1 LNSFE
6 CVVNLILNGRLNDS
20 VDKSEKVRLKM
31 KTVSQHKGAKPNK
44 KKKKQHNKDPNK
56 DPNDFVSVNKSAKFN
71 FDEQYDFDSVRTSI
85 TNESRTENILEADK
99 SPKKQNIKSNKS
111 ELNDRK
117 ELQIGISKKERKN
130 PPDDEDDGS
139 SVDSGCV
146 DDGST
151 ESLSE
156 PLDLPTDWTQ
166 ILSSVASEHSFLKD
180 LLTVLPTRKDF
191 DISEHIQDTED
202 PKKLEK
208 AKAKNASDKAEK
220 PTRVA
225 NYEELTKRLE
235 ERLHKLKKNRNTK
248 KERIKTRKEQ
258 RKLKTKM
265 KILCTKNKKRNKLE
279 NTEPEVEGVK
289 KKTAIQSGDGQL
301 VFSKFD
307 FSKPMT
313 STKQTNKGKD
323 LQHLLSKALKE
334 KEKVKKIAA
343 SGDLQGANEMK
354 DKKAWKGALARADG
368 HKVLDDI
375 DLLKKTV
382 KRKEQKKRSNKDK
395 WNKRDAKLKE
405 KMAGED
411 KKRKDNIRGRK
422 QDKLKNKMKKMSKKG
437 HIVPGF

>member
-1 LNSFE
+1 
-6 CVVNLILNGRLNDS
+6 
-20 VDKSEKVRLKM
+20 M

-44 KKKKQHNKDPNK
+44 RKKKQLNKDPNK

-71 FDEQYDFDSVRTSI
+71 FDDQYDFDSVRTSI
-85 TNESRTENILEADK
+85 TNESRTENILDVDK
-99 SPKKQNIKSNKS
+99 SPKKKNIKSNKS

-117 ELQIGISKKERKN
+117 ELQIGISKKEKRKN
-130 PPDDEDDGS
+130 PADNVDDEDDGS

-156 PLDLPTDWTQ
+156 PLELPTDWTQ
-166 ILSSVASEHSFLKD
+166 ILSSVSSEHSFLKD

-191 DISEHIQDTED
+191 DISEYIEDTED

-208 AKAKNASDKAEK
+208 AKAKDASDKSEDK

-279 NTEPEVEGVK
+279 NTEPEIEGEK
-289 KKTAIQSGDGQL
+289 KKTAIKSGDGQL

-307 FSKPMT
+307 FSKPNT

-343 SGDLQGANEMK
+343 SGDLEGANAMK

-375 DLLKKTV
+375 DLLKKSV
-382 KRKEQKKRSNKDK
+382 KRKEQKKRSGKDK

-411 KKRKDNIRGRK
+411 KKRKENIRGRK
-422 QDKLKNKMKKMSKKG
+422 TEKLKNKMKKMGKKG

>member
-1 LNSFE
+1 
-6 CVVNLILNGRLNDS
+6 
-20 VDKSEKVRLKM
+20 M
-31 KTVSQHKGAKPNK
+31 KTVTQHKGAKPNK
-44 KKKKQHNKDPNK
+44 RKKTQINE

-71 FDEQYDFDSVRTSI
+71 FDEQYDFDSISNKNRNFNERTSI
-85 TNESRTENILEADK
+85 TNEIRTENNLEVDK
-99 SPKKQNIKSNKS
+99 SPNKKKSKSNKS
-111 ELNDRK
+111 EHNVKK
-117 ELQIGISKKERKN
+117 ELQIGISKKDKRKSTSDN
-130 PPDDEDDGS
+130 VDDEDDGS

-156 PLDLPTDWTQ
+156 PLELPTDWTQ
-166 ILSSVASEHSFLKD
+166 ILSSVASEHSFLKE
-180 LLTVLPTRKDF
+180 LLTVLPTRKDL
-191 DISEHIQDTED
+191 DISEYIEDTED

-208 AKAKNASDKAEK
+208 AKPKNASDKAEEK

-248 KERIKTRKEQ
+248 KDRIKTRKEQ

-279 NTEPEVEGVK
+279 NNEPEIEGVK

-307 FSKPMT
+307 FSKPVT
-313 STKQTNKGKD
+313 STKQANKGKD

-343 SGDLQGANEMK
+343 SGDLEGANQMK
-354 DKKAWKGALARADG
+354 DKKAWKGALMRADG

-375 DLLKKTV
+375 ELLKKSV
-382 KRKEQKKRSNKDK
+382 KKKEQKKRSNKDK

-411 KKRKDNIRGRK
+411 KKRKDNIKGRK
-422 QDKLKNKMKKMSKKG
+422 QEKLKNKMKKMSKKG